1 MKRVLL
7 VAVFFGAMTLQAQE
21 QINDKLTINKGTW
34 TIGGNVSIGTNN
46 SESTFESNDD
56 VFQRESDQ
64 FSFSVFPRFGYA
76 FSDNWMVGLVT
87 EYSLSKTENENENPN
102 STLSTSEFKNE
113 SLALAPYVRR
123 YFGVTKNL
131 AFYAQG
137 ELGYGKSWS
146 EDIGSDQERR
156 TSESYRFFVGLR
168 PGISFFASKNLAFE
182 SSVGLLQ
189 YTSVTGENSSG
200 TENENRGFNLNLNT
214 SNLLFGLSYF
224 F

>member
-1 MKRVLL
+1 MKRVVL
-7 VAVFFGAMTLQAQE
+7 VAALFGVISIQAQE
-21 QINDKLTINKGTW
+21 EINDKLTIEKGTW
-34 TIGGNVSIGTNN
+34 ILGGNVSIGTNN
-46 SESTFESNDD
+46 FESTSEFNNEILQN
-56 VFQRESDQ
+56 ESDR
-64 FSFSVFPRFGYA
+64 FSVSVFPRFGYA
-76 FSDNWMVGLVT
+76 FNDNWIVGLVT
-87 EYSLSKTENENENPN
+87 EYSFNKTENENFN
-102 STLSTSEFKNE
+102 SELSTSEFKSE

-156 TSESYRFFVGLR
+156 TSEADRFFVGLR

-189 YTSVTGENSSG
+189 YTSVTGEDSSG
-200 TENENRGFNLNLNT
+200 AENENQGFNFNLNA